1 VCVCVCVCVCATV
14 PANARA
20 CARVWRAAHAGEEF
34 IIGALT
40 LGGMWA
46 KKNPKLLGRGFL
58 LDDGVRVLAPDGLR

>member
-1 VCVCVCVCVCATV
+1 VCVCVCVCVRLCPQTH
-14 PANARA
+14 A

-46 KKNPKLLGRGFL
+46 KKNPQA
-58 LDDGVRVLAPDGLR
+58 VRPGASFRNPLSGA